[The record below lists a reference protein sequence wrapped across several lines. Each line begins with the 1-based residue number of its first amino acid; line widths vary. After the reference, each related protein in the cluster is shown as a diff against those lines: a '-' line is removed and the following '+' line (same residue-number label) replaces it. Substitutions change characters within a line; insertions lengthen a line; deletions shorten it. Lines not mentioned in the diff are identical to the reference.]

1 MSDALI
7 REVLKRVTV
16 TDHKINVLINIINIM
31 SQVIPKME
39 GETIKE
45 LLDRR
50 TGEFLGPPC
59 NAVADQVLAEIR
71 EPIARHSAR
80 KPSAE

>member
-1 MSDALI
+1 MSDVLI
-7 REVLKRVTV
+7 REVLKRVIV
-16 TDHKINVLINIINIM
+16 MDHKLTCLINVM

-50 TGEFLGPPC
+50 TGEFVGPPC

-71 EPIARHSAR
+71 ETIARHSAR
-80 KPSAE
+80 EPSAE

>member
-7 REVLKRVTV
+7 REVLKRVIV
-16 TDHKINVLINIINIM
+16 TDHKLTCLINVM

-50 TGEFLGPPC
+50 TGEFVGPPC

-71 EPIARHSAR
+71 ETIARHSAR
-80 KPSAE
+80 EPSAE

>member
-7 REVLKRVTV
+7 REVLKRVIV
-16 TDHKINVLINIINIM
+16 TDHKINVLINII
-31 SQVIPKME
+31 SQVLPKME

-50 TGEFLGPPC
+50 TGEFVGPPC

-71 EPIARHSAR
+71 ETIARHSAR

>member
-7 REVLKRVTV
+7 REVLKRVIV
-16 TDHKINVLINIINIM
+16 TDHKINVLINII
-31 SQVIPKME
+31 SQVLPKME

-50 TGEFLGPPC
+50 TGEFVGPPC

-71 EPIARHSAR
+71 ETIARHSAR
-80 KPSAE
+80 EPSAE